1 MRIYDLFQRIK
12 DNSRM
17 AKAFNIIFD
26 KLDAV
31 RICSAPS
38 IFEQVKNGEQV
49 AMFFETCLWER
60 YLHSVVSKLNRWGED
75 LDEYFNEFEGCWKY
89 YAASRRIESLQEGF
103 GDDKDYNEDG
113 SIKKDNLTDEDLM
126 PYSIIGDLVFDDWRD
141 IVQNT
146 TLEQLYGLCGALQL
160 KAKVSLTDVI
170 KAHFGTEIQSYNQ
183 DENGN
188 MVPMSFADKALS
200 KVQGEVD
207 AEGYSAI
214 VILVCDCVQEILS
227 QLKSLDKAQDNKDA
241 LQSIRRDIGLL
252 LDLRFEEM
260 NTVNN
265 FIKRKQ
271 K

>member
-1 MRIYDLFQRIK
+1 MRIYDLFQRIN
-12 DNSRM
+12 DNSRI
-17 AKAFNIIFD
+17 AKAFNDIFD
-26 KLDAV
+26 KLDAI

-38 IFEQVKNGEQV
+38 IFEQAKNGEQV
-49 AMFFETCLWER
+49 SVFFETCLWET

-75 LDEYFNEFEGCWKY
+75 LDEYFNEFEGSWKY

-113 SIKKDNLTDEDLM
+113 SIKKDNLTDEDLT

-141 IVQNT
+141 IVQDT
-146 TLEQLYGLCGALQL
+146 TREQLYGLCGALQL
-160 KAKVSLTDVI
+160 KFKVSLTDVI
-170 KAHFGTEIQSYNQ
+170 KSHFGTEIQLYKQ

-188 MVPMSFADKALS
+188 MVPMSFADKVLS

-214 VILVCDCVQEILS
+214 VIVVCDCMQEILS
-227 QLKSLDKAQDNKDA
+227 QLKSFNRAQDNKDA

-252 LDLRFEEM
+252 LELRFEEM
-260 NTVNN
+260 NIVNKLLN
-265 FIKRKQ
+265 R
-271 K
+271 